1 MSVQILLL
9 AACCFAPSVLG
20 IIHNLD
26 RQQEDELIQPL
37 EVDISPDD
45 DLGYVAENLLG
56 PDFASR

>member
-9 AACCFAPSVLG
+9 VACCFVPSVLG
-20 IIHNLD
+20 IIHNLE

-45 DLGYVAENLLG
+45 DLGYVAENVLG
-56 PDFASR
+56 PDFTQR

>member
-45 DLGYVAENLLG
+45 DLGYVAENILG
-56 PDFASR
+56 PDFFSR

>member
-9 AACCFAPSVLG
+9 AACCFAPFVLG
-20 IIHNLD
+20 IIHNLED
-26 RQQEDELIQPL
+26 DELIQPL